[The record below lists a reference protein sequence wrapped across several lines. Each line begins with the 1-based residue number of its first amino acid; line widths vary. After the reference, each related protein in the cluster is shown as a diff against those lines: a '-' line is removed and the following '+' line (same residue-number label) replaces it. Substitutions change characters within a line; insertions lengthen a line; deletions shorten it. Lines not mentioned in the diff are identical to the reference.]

1 MSSEVACRA
10 EALCEVETSRC
21 ASVKVTSR
29 DLIRSLP
36 VRSAFGLPVHVAASP
51 AAPFSTSLGMTAI
64 RIRKVPALFHFL
76 AALFFTIVPCIA
88 AVEKPFNFNETPG
101 KLPKEVVP
109 TEYAIRIVPNLDN
122 FTFAGSETV
131 KLTVRSPVHQL
142 VLNALELR
150 IEAASVDSKEL
161 PLSAIKTDHEK
172 QLLTLTLPSELAT
185 GDHALALRFTGKINQ
200 QGQGLFYMRYKE
212 HGSGARKVTLGTQFE
227 ATDARRFFPCWDEP
241 AFRAR
246 FQFTVVVAENWLA
259 ISNMPIESE
268 QKIVAGK
275 EVRFA
280 PTPPMSS
287 YLNVFVAGELDLIES
302 QVGPTQIRVIATKG
316 KAELGRY
323 ALEASA
329 EILKYYNDYFGVP
342 YPLPKLDQIAIPGGF
357 GGAMENWGGITYYES
372 RLLFDPKSSSGETK
386 QNIYEVLAHEVAHM
400 WFGDLVT
407 MAWWDNLW
415 LNEGFASWMGSKCTE
430 HFNPQWEVW
439 LARELPRDPTRRI
452 GIAKEAA
459 MEGDARSTTHP
470 IQQRIATEAEANSAF
485 DDITYKKGQ
494 SFLRMLESFLGQDV
508 FRDGIRRYIAAH
520 KYSNTT
526 TADLWNALSDI
537 SNKPVA
543 EIAAGWTEQ
552 PGFPVVNVKR
562 DADGKVRLTQERFTV
577 NFKNASPLLW
587 QIPLTYSV
595 IGLPAEASAKMG
607 ETAATLLM
615 TDKTTVLDNI
625 PPDRALKLNVNGA
638 GNYRVEY
645 DDRSWELLL
654 KALPKLGVEDRVS
667 LMSDAWALVEA
678 GRAPVALYFGL
689 VEKLPAST
697 DLAER
702 EQIINVL
709 DFVNGLLVGSS
720 ERERFQRYARSLLRP
735 TFATLGWEPKTN
747 EPPNAGRLRA
757 SLIGAL
763 GYLNDPEII
772 AGCRERF
779 QKYLAHP
786 ESLPPDLR
794 APVLAVVGRYADE
807 KTWDKLHELGLK
819 TTSIEDQQN
828 YYEALA
834 CATDPKLVKKTLAIA
849 LTDELPTS
857 RAIFLVSR
865 VARDSGHP
873 DIAWEFAKANM
884 KALLAKVDAAGANRY
899 APSLFTFFSDGSR
912 ADELKNYAAKSLAPA
927 SAPEVA
933 KVVDEIQFRAEFRDR
948 FASQL
953 PALIHSG
960 AK

>member
-494 SFLRMLESFLGQDV
+494 SFLRMLESYLGEDV

-520 KYSNTT
+520 EYSNTT
-526 TADLWNALSDI
+526 TADLWNALSEA
-537 SNKPVA
+537 SNKSVG

-552 PGFPVVNVKR
+552 PGFPVVTVKR
-562 DADGKVRLTQERFTV
+562 EADGKIRLSQERFTV
-577 NFKNASPLLW
+577 K
-587 QIPLTYSV
+587 
-595 IGLPAEASAKMG
+595 
-607 ETAATLLM
+607 
-615 TDKTTVLDNI
+615 
-625 PPDRALKLNVNGA
+625 
-638 GNYRVEY
+638 
-645 DDRSWELLL
+645 RS
-654 KALPKLGVEDRVS
+654 
-667 LMSDAWALVEA
+667 
-678 GRAPVALYFGL
+678 
-689 VEKLPAST
+689 
-697 DLAER
+697 
-702 EQIINVL
+702 
-709 DFVNGLLVGSS
+709 
-720 ERERFQRYARSLLRP
+720 
-735 TFATLGWEPKTN
+735 
-747 EPPNAGRLRA
+747 
-757 SLIGAL
+757 
-763 GYLNDPEII
+763 
-772 AGCRERF
+772 
-779 QKYLAHP
+779 
-786 ESLPPDLR
+786 
-794 APVLAVVGRYADE
+794 
-807 KTWDKLHELGLK
+807 
-819 TTSIEDQQN
+819 
-828 YYEALA
+828 
-834 CATDPKLVKKTLAIA
+834 
-849 LTDELPTS
+849 
-857 RAIFLVSR
+857 
-865 VARDSGHP
+865 
-873 DIAWEFAKANM
+873 
-884 KALLAKVDAAGANRY
+884 
-899 APSLFTFFSDGSR
+899 
-912 ADELKNYAAKSLAPA
+912 
-927 SAPEVA
+927 
-933 KVVDEIQFRAEFRDR
+933 
-948 FASQL
+948 
-953 PALIHSG
+953 
-960 AK
+960 

>member
-1 MSSEVACRA
+1 MRIPFVAF
-10 EALCEVETSRC
+10 LVLF
-21 ASVKVTSR
+21 
-29 DLIRSLP
+29 LIRSL
-36 VRSAFGLPVHVAASP
+36 VG
-51 AAPFSTSLGMTAI
+51 
-64 RIRKVPALFHFL
+64 
-76 AALFFTIVPCIA
+76 

-101 KLPKEVVP
+101 KLPKDVVP
-109 TEYAIRIVPNLDN
+109 TEYAIRIVPNLDD

-131 KLTVRSPVHQL
+131 KLDVRSPVHQL
-142 VLNALELR
+142 VLNGLELK
-150 IEAASVDSKEL
+150 IEAASVDGKEL
-161 PLSAIKTDHEK
+161 PLSAIEIDNEK
-172 QLLTLTLPSELAT
+172 ELLTLTLPSELAA
-185 GDHALALRFTGKINQ
+185 GDHTLTLRFTGKINQ
-200 QGQGLFYMRYKE
+200 QGQGLFYMRYQE
-212 HGSGARKVTLGTQFE
+212 QGSGAHKVMLGTQFE

-246 FQFTVVVAENWLA
+246 FQLSVVVPENWLA
-259 ISNMPIESE
+259 VSNMPIESE
-268 QKIVAGK
+268 QKIADGK

-287 YLNVFVAGELDLIES
+287 YLNVLVAGELDFIES

-372 RLLFDPKSSSGETK
+372 ALLFDPKSSSAETK
-386 QNIYEVLAHEVAHM
+386 QNIYEVIAHEVAHM

-415 LNEGFASWMGSKCTE
+415 LNEGFASWMGSKCTA

-439 LARELPRDPTRRI
+439 LSRKLPRDPTRRS

-470 IQQRIATEAEANSAF
+470 IQQRVATEAEANSAF

-494 SFLRMLESFLGQDV
+494 SFLRMLESFLGADV
-508 FRDGIRRYIAAH
+508 FRDGIRRYIGAH

-526 TADLWNALSDI
+526 TADLWNALSDA
-537 SNKPVA
+537 SNKSVGQ
-543 EIAAGWTEQ
+543 IAAGWTEQ
-552 PGFPVVNVKR
+552 PGFPVVTVKR
-562 DADGKVRLTQERFTV
+562 EADGKVRLTQERFTV
-577 NFKNASPLLW
+577 NFKNAPPLLW

-595 IGLPAEASAKMG
+595 VGLPAEASAQVG
-607 ETAATLLM
+607 ETPASLLITGKTAALE
-615 TDKTTVLDNI
+615 NI
-625 PPDRALKLNVNGA
+625 PANGALKVNVNGA

-645 DDRSWELLL
+645 DDPSWQLLL
-654 KALPKLGVEDRVS
+654 KALPKLGAQDRVN

-678 GRAPVALYFGL
+678 GRAPLLLYFGL

-720 ERERFQRYARSLLRP
+720 AREGFQRYARSLLRP
-735 TFATLGWEPKTN
+735 TFASLGWEPKPD
-747 EPPNAGRLRA
+747 ESPNAGRLRA
-757 SLIGAL
+757 SLIGVL
-763 GYLNDPEII
+763 GHLNDSEII
-772 AGCRERF
+772 AGCRQRF
-779 QKYLAHP
+779 EKYLAHP
-786 ESLPPDLR
+786 TSLPPDLR
-794 APVLAVVGRYADE
+794 APVLAVVGRYANE
-807 KTWDKLHELGLK
+807 KTWNKLQELGLK
-819 TTSIEDQQN
+819 TTSIEDKQN
-828 YYEALA
+828 YYNALA

-873 DIAWEFAKANM
+873 DIAWEFAKANT

-912 ADELKNYAAKSLAPA
+912 ADELRHYATKNLPQA

-948 FASQL
+948 LVSQL
-953 PALIHSG
+953 PAFIPSG

>member
-1 MSSEVACRA
+1 MRIPLVAF
-10 EALCEVETSRC
+10 LVLF
-21 ASVKVTSR
+21 
-29 DLIRSLP
+29 LIRSL
-36 VRSAFGLPVHVAASP
+36 VG
-51 AAPFSTSLGMTAI
+51 
-64 RIRKVPALFHFL
+64 
-76 AALFFTIVPCIA
+76 

-122 FTFAGSETV
+122 FTFAGSESV
-131 KLTVRSPVHQL
+131 KLNVRSPVHQL
-142 VLNALELR
+142 VLNGLELK
-150 IEAASVDSKEL
+150 IEAASVDGKEL
-161 PLSAIKTDHEK
+161 PLSAIKTDNEK
-172 QLLTLTLPSELAT
+172 ELLTLTLPSELAV
-185 GDHALALRFTGKINQ
+185 GDHALALRFTGRINQ
-200 QGQGLFYMRYKE
+200 QGQGLFYVRYQE
-212 HGSGARKVTLGTQFE
+212 QGSGARKVMLGTQFE

-241 AFRAR
+241 AFRSR
-246 FQFTVVVAENWLA
+246 FQLTVVVPENWLA
-259 ISNMPIESE
+259 VSNMPIESE
-268 QKIVAGK
+268 QKIAGGK

-287 YLNVFVAGELDLIES
+287 YLNVFVAGELDFIES
-302 QVGPTQIRVIATKG
+302 RVGPTQIRVIATKG

-386 QNIYEVLAHEVAHM
+386 QNIYEVLAHEMAHM

-415 LNEGFASWMGSKCTE
+415 LNEGFASWMGSKCTA

-494 SFLRMLESFLGQDV
+494 SFLRMLESFLGEDV

-526 TADLWNALSDI
+526 TADLWNALSDA
-537 SNKPVA
+537 SNKSVG

-552 PGFPVVNVKR
+552 PGFPVVTVKR
-562 DADGKVRLTQERFTV
+562 EADGKVRLTQERFTV
-577 NFKNASPLLW
+577 NFKNAPPLLW

-595 IGLPAEASAKMG
+595 VG
-607 ETAATLLM
+607 ETPATLLM
-615 TDKTTVLDNI
+615 TDKTAALENI
-625 PPDRALKLNVNGA
+625 PADRALKLNLNGA

-654 KALPKLGVEDRVS
+654 KALPKLGVEDRVN
-667 LMSDAWALVEA
+667 LMSDAWALVQA
-678 GRAPVALYFGL
+678 GRAPVSLYFGL

-735 TFATLGWEPKTN
+735 TFATLGWEPKPD

-763 GYLNDPEII
+763 GHLNDPEVI

-779 QKYLAHP
+779 EKYLAHP

-807 KTWDKLHELGLK
+807 KTWNKLHELGLK

-873 DIAWEFAKANM
+873 DIAWEFAKGNM

-912 ADELKNYAAKSLAPA
+912 ADELKDYAKKNLPPA

-948 FASQL
+948 LVSQL
-953 PALIHSG
+953 PTLIHSG